1 MLNLSELKP
10 NDGATHYKKRVG
22 RGTSSGHGKTSTRG
36 HNGQNQRSGGGVRP
50 GYEGGQTPLFKRL
63 PKRGFT
69 NVNRKEY
76 AIVNV
81 CDLNVYENGTVVD
94 VNLLKEE
101 GLVKKEC
108 NRVKVLGKGELN
120 VKLTVKAAKFSETAK
135 QVIENA
141 GGTVEVI

>member
-36 HNGQNQRSGGGVRP
+36 HNGQNQRSGGGVHP

-81 CDLNVYENGTVVD
+81 CDLNGFENGTVVD

-101 GLVKKEC
+101 GLVKKEY
-108 NRVKVLGKGELN
+108 NGVKVLGKGELN